1 VIFIVESENSTEW
14 EFNMVSGWRQPAPRA
29 QVPAANDNLHDD
41 GCDACMTVPYVEMQS
56 GQRPQQPLVIFVD
69 LFTSGI
75 VRVQGLIVVVRDGP
89 ESPHNS
95 FQIVLIFEA
104 DVLFD
109 ELKARRDPVVNGNVG
124 HDRFLIFAVRRPKSF
139 GGDLKLA
146 RREDQPILSSYRP
159 LASETKRLA
168 DCNAERPLP

>member
-1 VIFIVESENSTEW
+1 
-14 EFNMVSGWRQPAPRA
+14 MVSGCRQPAPRA

-41 GCDACMTVPYVEMQS
+41 GCDACMTVPY
-56 GQRPQQPLVIFVD
+56 
-69 LFTSGI
+69 
-75 VRVQGLIVVVRDGP
+75 
-89 ESPHNS
+89 
-95 FQIVLIFEA
+95 
-104 DVLFD
+104 VLFD